1 MAASEP
7 ITGTQSFGGGPV
19 PSPAELLRAPVRWPR
34 PGRLDRPLSVLEGVG
49 PVLEEKARAIGV
61 ETIFDLLWRV
71 PRAYGDAPERV
82 LLGDLEPGVSATV
95 LVVVNSIRRIRVR
108 RRGLSVVEAKI
119 ADSSGERKAVWFNQ
133 PWIENQVKGGAAYV
147 MEGRLDKK
155 GFVVSAQEPTDAG
168 ADEVPVAE
176 GPARWQDAGATGPP
190 GLKEGGI
197 RGRHPGSQELRPAR
211 WRGWAWQACRLAGD
225 LVEPLPSSI
234 LEERGLAGAVSAIRE
249 AHFPQSEESSVLA
262 MARLAYEELF
272 LHQAVLRRGRIAG
285 RSGGPPAIPLEGGEA
300 TSKEWIKGLP
310 FELTGDQRAAVS
322 AISGELKATVPMRR
336 LLMGEVGSGKTVV
349 ALEAM
354 LHAAGSGAQSALM
367 APTEVLADQHAATVS
382 RLLSGSGVTFALL
395 TGSTPPEARTRLLEA
410 LAAQN
415 LDILIG
421 THALLEDPVV
431 FSRLALC
438 VIDEEHR
445 FGVRQRGRLDR
456 KAPAGHGAHILH
468 MTATP
473 IPRTLSLT
481 AYGDLDVT
489 ELRQLPAGRLPIS
502 TRVLN
507 EASRAEAFEHLRG
520 EVRGGRQAFV
530 VCPLIEKSEALQ
542 ARAAIEEAERLRETE
557 LSEFEVGLIHGQMNS
572 QQKALAMLAFED
584 GRTDVLV
591 STTVIEVGIDVPNAT
606 VMIVEGAERFGLSQL
621 HQLRGRVGRGR
632 HAGACFLIAGSSGA
646 SSARRLAALA
656 KESDGFRLAEI
667 DLEMRGEGEITG
679 VRQHGLPR
687 FAVARLPRDEELLEA
702 ARSDLDRLAE
712 DSGGL
717 DGPELGPMLE
727 LAGRRFGPEGIRR

>member
-1 MAASEP
+1 VAAREP
-7 ITGTQSFGGGPV
+7 VTGPQPFGGGPV
-19 PSPAELLRAPVRWPR
+19 PSAAELLRAPVRWAR
-34 PGRLDRPLSVLEGVG
+34 PGKLDQPLSALPGVG
-49 PVLEEKARAIGV
+49 KVLEEKAKAVGV

-82 LLGDLEPGVSATV
+82 LLGDLELGVTSTV
-95 LVVVNSIRRIRVR
+95 LVEVDSIRRIRVR
-108 RRGLSVVEAKI
+108 KRGLSVVEGKVS
-119 ADSSGERKAVWFNQ
+119 DSSGERKAVWFNQ
-133 PWIENQVKGGAAYV
+133 PWIANQVKAGASYV

-168 ADEVPVAE
+168 PDEVPVTE
-176 GPARWQDAGATGPP
+176 GPARWTDSRAKGPP

-197 RGRHPGSQELRPAR
+197 RGRHPGSEELRPAR
-211 WRGWAWQACRLAGD
+211 WRGWAWQACRRADD

-234 LEERGLAGAVSAIRE
+234 LEERGLAGTVSAIRE

-272 LHQAVLRRGRIAG
+272 LHQAVLRRGRIES
-285 RSGGPPAIPLEGGEA
+285 RTGGPPALPLGGEA
-300 TSKEWIKGLP
+300 ASRDWIRGLP
-310 FELTGDQRAAVS
+310 FSLTGDQSAA
-322 AISGELKATVPMRR
+322 IGEIAGDLGETVPMRR

-354 LHAAGSGAQSALM
+354 LRAAGSGAQSALM

-382 RLLSGSGVTFALL
+382 RLLGASGASFALL
-395 TGSTPPEARTRLLEA
+395 TGSTPPEVRVKLLEA
-410 LAAQN
+410 LAAGE

-421 THALLEDPVV
+421 THALLEDSVV
-431 FSRLALC
+431 FNRLALC

-445 FGVRQRGRLDR
+445 FGVRQRGRLDS

-489 ELRQLPAGRLPIS
+489 ELRELPAGRRPIT

-507 EASRAEAFEHLRG
+507 EGSRGEAFEHLRA

-542 ARAAIEEAERLRETE
+542 ARAAIEEAERLREGE
-557 LSEFEVGLIHGQMNS
+557 LGEFEVGLIHGQMNS
-572 QQKALAMLAFED
+572 DQKARAMSAFET
-584 GRTDVLV
+584 GLTDVLV

-606 VMIVEGAERFGLSQL
+606 VMVVEGAERFGLSQL
-621 HQLRGRVGRGR
+621 HQLRGRIGRGE
-632 HAGACFLIAGSSGA
+632 HAGSCFLIAGSSGA
-646 SSARRLAALA
+646 ASARRLAALA
-656 KESDGFRLAEI
+656 DESDGFRLAQV

-702 ARSDLDRLAE
+702 AREDLDRLTE
-712 DSGGL
+712 DHGGL
-717 DGPELGPMLE
+717 DGPALGPMLE

>member
-1 MAASEP
+1 M
-7 ITGTQSFGGGPV
+7 
-19 PSPAELLRAPVRWPR
+19 
-34 PGRLDRPLSVLEGVG
+34 LEG
-49 PVLEEKARAIGV
+49 KAREAGV

-82 LLGDLEPGVSATV
+82 LLGDLEMGVTATV
-95 LVVVNSIRRIRVR
+95 LVEVNSIRRIRVR
-108 RRGLSVVEAKI
+108 RRGLSVVEGKV
-119 ADSSGERKAVWFNQ
+119 ADSSGEQKVVWFNQ
-133 PWIENQVKGGAAYV
+133 PWIENQVKGGSSYV

-155 GFVVSAQEPTDAG
+155 GLVVSAQEPTDAG
-168 ADEVPVAE
+168 PDGVPVTE
-176 GPARWQDAGATGPP
+176 GPARWQDAGADGPP
-190 GLKEGGI
+190 GLREGGI
-197 RGRHPGSQELRPAR
+197 RGRHPGSEELRPAR
-211 WRGWAWQACRLAGD
+211 WRGWAWHACRLAGD
-225 LVEPLPSSI
+225 LIEPLPSSI
-234 LEERGLAGAVSAIRE
+234 LERRGLAGTVSAIRE

-272 LHQAVLRRGRIAG
+272 LHQAVLRRGRIEG
-285 RSGGPPAIPLEGGEA
+285 RTGGPPAIPLVGGEDD
-300 TSKEWIKGLP
+300 SRDWLKGLP
-310 FELTGDQRAAVS
+310 FDLTADQEAAVKV
-322 AISGELKATVPMRR
+322 ISGDLERTVPMRR

-354 LHAAGSGAQSALM
+354 LRAAGSGTQSALM

-382 RLLSGSGVTFALL
+382 RLLSGSGITFALL
-395 TGSTPPEARTRLLEA
+395 TGSTPPEVRTRLLEA
-410 LAAQN
+410 LITN
-415 LDILIG
+415 DLDILIG

-456 KAPAGHGAHILH
+456 KAPEGHGAHILH

-489 ELRQLPAGRLPIS
+489 ELRQLPAGRLPIT

-507 EASRAEAFEHLRG
+507 EASRGEAFEHLRS
-520 EVRGGRQAFV
+520 EVRDGRQAFV
-530 VCPLIEKSEALQ
+530 VCPLIEKSELLQ
-542 ARAAIEEAERLRETE
+542 ARAAIEEAERLREGE
-557 LSEFEVGLIHGQMNS
+557 LKEFEVGLIHGQMSS
-572 QQKALAMLAFED
+572 QQKATAMAAFED

-606 VMIVEGAERFGLSQL
+606 VMVVEGAERFGLSQL
-621 HQLRGRVGRGR
+621 HQLRGRIGRGH

-646 SSARRLAALA
+646 ASARRLAALA
-656 KESDGFRLAEI
+656 DESDGFRLAEI
-667 DLEMRGEGEITG
+667 DLEMRGEGEVTG

-687 FAVARLPRDEELLEA
+687 FAVARLPRDEALLEA
-702 ARSDLDRLAE
+702 ARSDLDLLVGKG
-712 DSGGL
+712 GGL
-717 DGPELGPMLE
+717 DRPELGPMLE
-727 LAGRRFGPEGIRR
+727 LAGRRFGPEGIKR